1 MSERQEANAREVL
14 DAIRLALEG
23 AANDKTAVA
32 VIRPVMMF
40 TEMPECGT
48 EFTVE
53 KDDPVCPTR
62 YWPCPTCGA
71 DVEVEWPV
79 SPEGEA

>member
-32 VIRPVMMF
+32 VIRTIMADAPAPNRRDTRSV
-40 TEMPECGT
+40 GRLLRA
-48 EFTVE
+48 V
-53 KDDPVCPTR
+53 KRTR
-62 YWPCPTCGA
+62 YARFVVARGGDA
-71 DVEVEWPV
+71 
-79 SPEGEA
+79 A

>member
-1 MSERQEANAREVL
+1 MSATAYC
-14 DAIRLALEG
+14 G
-23 AANDKTAVA
+23 AYVG
-32 VIRPVMMF
+32 PVMMF

-53 KDDPVCPTR
+53 KDDLVCPAR